1 MERGSSGERGAASAN
16 GIGWVAPVLVCSNCH
31 RQTMAAFMASDPLVK
46 AFFAAK
52 ERHDLDAT
60 MALFSDDAVYIFPL
74 AASGKQEN
82 WFTYEG
88 KAAITKYQGQVL
100 ERFKQIKM
108 IEPRYFVST
117 DGGNVFVESRG
128 DYIAQDGT
136 AYQNVY
142 IFKFVVQDGKT
153 AEGYEYANPVTYAK
167 LAGLPIG

>member
-1 MERGSSGERGAASAN
+1 MSYEEQEASNPALS
-16 GIGWVAPVLVCSNCH
+16 I
-31 RQTMAAFMASDPLVK
+31 VK
-46 AFFAAK
+46 EFFSAK
-52 ERHDLDAT
+52 ERRDLAAA

-74 AASGKQEN
+74 PASGKQEN
-82 WFTYEG
+82 WFTYKG
-88 KAAITKYQGQVL
+88 KEAVTRYQGQVL

-108 IEPRYFVST
+108 LEAKYFVST

-136 AYQNVY
+136 AYKNVY
-142 IFKFVVQDGKT
+142 IFKFVIRDGQI

>member
-1 MERGSSGERGAASAN
+1 MSHQEQQASNTAL
-16 GIGWVAPVLVCSNCH
+16 G
-31 RQTMAAFMASDPLVK
+31 LVK

-60 MALFSDDAVYIFPL
+60 MKLFSDDALYIFPL

-88 KAAITKYQGQVL
+88 KEAVTKYQGQVL

-108 IEPRYFVST
+108 LEPRYFVST
-117 DGGNVFVESRG
+117 DASNVFVESRG

-136 AYQNVY
+136 AYNNVY
-142 IFKFVVQDGKT
+142 IFKFVIRDGKI

>member
-1 MERGSSGERGAASAN
+1 MDEFEAQETTNGAL
-16 GIGWVAPVLVCSNCH
+16 GIV
-31 RQTMAAFMASDPLVK
+31 QE
-46 AFFAAK
+46 FFSAK

-88 KAAITKYQGQVL
+88 KEAVTKYQGQVL

-108 IEPRYFVST
+108 LEPRFFVST
-117 DGGNVFVESRG
+117 DGRHVFVESRG
-128 DYIAQDGT
+128 DYIAQNGT
-136 AYQNVY
+136 AYNNVY
-142 IFKFVVQDGKT
+142 IFKFVVRDDKI
-153 AEGYEYANPVTYAK
+153 AEVYEYANPVTYAK

>member
-1 MERGSSGERGAASAN
+1 MSNKEQESSTKALDLA
-16 GIGWVAPVLVCSNCH
+16 
-31 RQTMAAFMASDPLVK
+31 K

-60 MALFSDDAVYIFPL
+60 MELFSDDAVYIFPL

-88 KAAITKYQGQVL
+88 KEAVTNYQGQVL

-108 IEPRYFVST
+108 LDPRYFVST
-117 DGGNVFVESRG
+117 DGSNVFVESTG

-136 AYQNVY
+136 AYNNVY
-142 IFKFVVQDGKT
+142 IFKFVIRDGKI

>member
-1 MERGSSGERGAASAN
+1 MSNKEQESSTAALD
-16 GIGWVAPVLVCSNCH
+16 VA
-31 RQTMAAFMASDPLVK
+31 K

-60 MALFSDDAVYIFPL
+60 MKLFRDDAVYIFPL
-74 AASGKQEN
+74 AASGRQEN

-88 KAAITKYQGQVL
+88 KEAVTKYQGQVL

-108 IEPRYFVST
+108 FDLRYFLSM
-117 DGGNVFVESRG
+117 DGSNVFVESRG

-136 AYQNVY
+136 AYNNVY
-142 IFKFVVQDGKT
+142 IFKFVIRDGQI